1 MGREYTPRELLERAV
16 ATVRSEGAFELV
28 LRGIPYLRRRRNRLW
43 KQLLA
48 RTGGVPAARAYL
60 RARRWVRPTSIT
72 ETDPFARL
80 WIDPARIDSQVQTAS
95 KRWGRVVDGDWDQ
108 AVIPFDE
115 TSSYRSVVAHFQ
127 RGTPWSETA
136 EFEQYRDRLEAGEQ
150 PKGCTTEAELE
161 ARFEELDAI
170 YDRIA
175 TDGYRSQPELWAD
188 RPEYQRTVF
197 YKWDRTIDPR
207 LDEVTVSIG
216 RDGRLRHSDRGDHR
230 LAIAKL
236 LDLET
241 IPVLVRR
248 RHTHWQ
254 SIRAEIAAATR
265 ASDLTAQAQRQL
277 EHPDVRDLHEFE
289 LSAIETETTATSKDS
304 SPATIADE

>member
-1 MGREYTPRELLERAV
+1 MGREHTPRELLGRAV
-16 ATVRSEGAFELV
+16 ATVRTEGVLELV
-28 LRGIPYLRRRRNRLW
+28 HRSVPYLRRRRNRLW

-48 RTGGVPAARAYL
+48 RMGGVPAARAYL
-60 RARRWVRPTSIT
+60 RARRWVRPASIT
-72 ETDPFARL
+72 DTDPFARL
-80 WIDPARIDSQVQTAS
+80 WIDPARIDAQVRTTS
-95 KRWGRVVDGDWDQ
+95 KRWGRVVDGGWDR
-108 AVIPFDE
+108 AVFPFDE
-115 TSSYRSVVAHFQ
+115 TSAYRSVVAHFQ
-127 RGTPWSETA
+127 QGTPWSETA

-150 PKGCTTEAELE
+150 PKGCTTEDELE

-170 YDRIA
+170 CDRIA
-175 TDGYRSQPELWAD
+175 TDGYRSQPELWSD

-216 RDGRLRHSDRGDHR
+216 RDGRLLHSDRGDHR

-236 LDLET
+236 LECRT
-241 IPVLVRR
+241 VPVLVRR
-248 RHTHWQ
+248 RHIHWQ

-265 ASDLTAQAQRQL
+265 PSDLTAQARRHL

-289 LSAIETETTATSKDS
+289 LSATETETAATSGDR
-304 SPATIADE
+304 SPATVDE